1 MLRLVEQKRQK
12 GCIIINGY
20 GRFVLNIM
28 KIIHKD
34 LSYKIIG
41 LAMEVHGR
49 LGHGFLEKVY
59 ENALMLLLRREGIDA
74 RQQHSIKVYFEDQI
88 VGDYMADILVNE
100 IIILE
105 IKALDHIND
114 VHRAQALNYLKATRL
129 SLAIILNFGRTKLE
143 YERLVL

>member
-1 MLRLVEQKRQK
+1 MRKK

-20 GRFVLNIM
+20 GRIVLNIL

-59 ENALMLLLRREGIDA
+59 ENALMLLLRREGINA
-74 RQQHSIKVYFEDQI
+74 RQQHSIKVYFEGEI
-88 VGDYMADILVNE
+88 VGDYIVDILIDEKV
-100 IIILE
+100 ILE
-105 IKALDHIND
+105 IKALDDIRD
-114 VHRAQALNYLKATRL
+114 VHRAQVLNYLNATRL